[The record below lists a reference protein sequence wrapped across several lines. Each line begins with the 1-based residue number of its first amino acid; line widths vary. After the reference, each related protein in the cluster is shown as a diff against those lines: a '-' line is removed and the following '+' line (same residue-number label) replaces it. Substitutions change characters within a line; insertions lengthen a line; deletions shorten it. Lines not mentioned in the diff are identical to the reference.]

1 MLYYVKKRGP
11 YEPETDS
18 TDRIPG
24 ATDQASATGDR
35 PDASLTRQY
44 KDPQHHVGAYW
55 QISYTRR
62 MKSRTEYVRKEWVKE
77 LRRQIA
83 THKRFKRL
91 IDQWLDLSI
100 EHSQLTMQTTKP
112 KSG

>member
-1 MLYYVKKRGP
+1 MSQKRIQLIEFRLQQIKRALLEIGP
-11 YEPETDS
+11 L
-18 TDRIPG
+18 RPG
-24 ATDQASATGDR
+24 
-35 PDASLTRQY
+35 SLTRQY
-44 KDPQHHVGAYW
+44 KDPLHHVGAYW

-91 IDQWLDLSI
+91 IDQWLDLCI

-112 KSG
+112 KSN